1 MKNFLAGLFVFLLGF
16 LSAGNSFGQNSV
28 EMADQLRADG
38 KIYVVVG
45 VFLLI
50 SAGIL
55 TYLIFIDLR
64 LKKLEKQRSE
74 NQKELKK

>member
-1 MKNFLAGLFVFLLGF
+1 MRNFLAGLFVILLGF
-16 LSAGNSFGQNSV
+16 LSAGNVFGQNSV